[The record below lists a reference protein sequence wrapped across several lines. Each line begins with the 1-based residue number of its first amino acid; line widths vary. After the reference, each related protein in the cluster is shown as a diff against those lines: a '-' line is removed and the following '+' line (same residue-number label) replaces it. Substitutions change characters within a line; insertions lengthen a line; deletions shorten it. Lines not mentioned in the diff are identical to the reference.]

1 MYTVAYF
8 SIKQITLNRQHQ
20 AQMKQ
25 NIYDILVQP
34 PFNMVLHF
42 ILVFLRFTPI
52 ILWARMESI
61 NKEKK

>member
-1 MYTVAYF
+1 
-8 SIKQITLNRQHQ
+8 
-20 AQMKQ
+20 MKQ